1 MDDIQHTDSQKAWI
15 GRGWAFPVVI
25 DPRTGGVA
33 MVQYEDDIRQS
44 IQIILGTARGERVM
58 RPDFGCGIHDL
69 VYDAMDTAF
78 VTRIETGVREAL
90 SRYEARVEV
99 LDVTVDTSGFIR
111 GELVVQLEYRVRMT
125 NQRQNLVYPFYFR
138 EGGVAPRDGGAP

>member
-1 MDDIQHTDSQKAWI
+1 MKDLQHTDSQKTWL

-25 DPRTGGVA
+25 DPRSGDIATA
-33 MVQYEDDIRQS
+33 QYEADVRQS

-69 VYDAMDTAF
+69 VYDAMDTAL

-99 LDVTVDTSGFIR
+99 LNVSVDTAGFIR

-125 NQRQNLVYPFYFR
+125 NQRHNLVYPFHFR
-138 EGGVAPRDGGAP
+138 EGGVAPRGGGEA